1 MAAVQDVRRAV
12 SRLQRLSRLDA
23 WYAAAVGGITFLLA
37 FDKGGF
43 ALSSRATTGIVVWWA
58 LLLAIGLGVWP
69 RSRLPRAA
77 WIIGGLLAA
86 FSAWTFASIW
96 WAENP
101 ERAFSEFNRLSFY
114 LGIFLLAALAGSRA
128 NVGRWADGLTL
139 GVVAIG
145 IVSLLSRLFPHL
157 FSLQGLPAFLPDAVT
172 RLSFPIGYWNG
183 LAIYVALA
191 YPLCVRAATMSR
203 CWWARALAVASLPAL
218 SAVIYL
224 TSSRGGVT
232 CALLG
237 MLVVFAVGEPRW
249 AMLGAIFAGMLG
261 SVLAILIL
269 IPRHELTDGPIR
281 SSEAVSQGRVAFL
294 LILAVCAATA
304 GLFAFGERVLG
315 PYRPS
320 RRAGR
325 LLLIAA
331 VSASVAGVLLSH
343 PVRRFEEFKVV
354 PAQNEPLR
362 GSSFVRAHLLSGSGS
377 GRWQFW
383 AAAGDEWKSAPL
395 VGRGAGSYEAW
406 WAQHA
411 SFSYFVRNAHSLY
424 LEVLGELGLVG
435 FLLLGSAFVYG
446 GAVAVSR
453 ARRTPRNERATVAAL
468 AAVLAAFLVGAG
480 IEWIWQLPAVS
491 GIALV
496 CLGLLTG
503 PATAVRAPRSVDG
516 QANGIPRRRLV
527 PAAAVLLVGWL
538 LICAQAVPWL
548 TELQLQASA
557 SAVRRNDGAAA
568 LRRAIDAK
576 NLEPWA
582 PSPYLQLAL
591 VQEQLGR
598 LAAARGW
605 IREAIDRNPSDW
617 RLWVVSA
624 RIDTK
629 ADDIPAAR
637 QSLRRAKAL
646 NPRSPLFATTP
657 G

>member
-1 MAAVQDVRRAV
+1 
-12 SRLQRLSRLDA
+12 
-23 WYAAAVGGITFLLA
+23 
-37 FDKGGF
+37 
-43 ALSSRATTGIVVWWA
+43 
-58 LLLAIGLGVWP
+58 
-69 RSRLPRAA
+69 
-77 WIIGGLLAA
+77 
-86 FSAWTFASIW
+86 
-96 WAENP
+96 
-101 ERAFSEFNRLSFY
+101 
-114 LGIFLLAALAGSRA
+114 
-128 NVGRWADGLTL
+128 
-139 GVVAIG
+139 
-145 IVSLLSRLFPHL
+145 
-157 FSLQGLPAFLPDAVT
+157 
-172 RLSFPIGYWNG
+172 
-183 LAIYVALA
+183 
-191 YPLCVRAATMSR
+191 
-203 CWWARALAVASLPAL
+203 
-218 SAVIYL
+218 
-224 TSSRGGVT
+224 
-232 CALLG
+232 
-237 MLVVFAVGEPRW
+237 
-249 AMLGAIFAGMLG
+249 
-261 SVLAILIL
+261 
-269 IPRHELTDGPIR
+269 
-281 SSEAVSQGRVAFL
+281 
-294 LILAVCAATA
+294 
-304 GLFAFGERVLG
+304 
-315 PYRPS
+315 
-320 RRAGR
+320 
-325 LLLIAA
+325 
-331 VSASVAGVLLSH
+331 
-343 PVRRFEEFKVV
+343 
-354 PAQNEPLR
+354 
-362 GSSFVRAHLLSGSGS
+362 
-377 GRWQFW
+377 
-383 AAAGDEWKSAPL
+383 
-395 VGRGAGSYEAW
+395 
-406 WAQHA
+406 
-411 SFSYFVRNAHSLY
+411 
-424 LEVLGELGLVG
+424 VG

-503 PATAVRAPRSVDG
+503 SATAVHAPRSVDG
-516 QANGIPRRRLV
+516 RAKGVPRRRFV
-527 PAAAVLLVGWL
+527 PAAAVLLIGWL